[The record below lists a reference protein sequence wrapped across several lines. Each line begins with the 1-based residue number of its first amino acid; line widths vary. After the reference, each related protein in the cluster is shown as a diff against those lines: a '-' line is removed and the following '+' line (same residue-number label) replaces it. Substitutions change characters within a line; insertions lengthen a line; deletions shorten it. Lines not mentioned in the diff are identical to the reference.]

1 MASVLIAG
9 ANSDLGLETA
19 RELVRAGHTVWMG
32 SGHTDRARAAGAGAR
47 FVQLDVTSDES
58 VAAAASAVGSLDVL
72 VNNVAELTEQGEV
85 TAEVVRDAFEAD
97 LAGLARV
104 LHTFLPLLERS
115 AAPVVVNVG
124 SRSDPLAEAAVT
136 MVTVQYA
143 KAYPRM
149 RFTAVQPEE
158 SAEVILRMA
167 GSARGTPGDQ

>member
-19 RELVRAGHTVWMG
+19 RQLVLAGHTVWLG
-32 SGHTDRARAAGAGAR
+32 SGHTDRARAAGVGAR
-47 FVQLDVTSDES
+47 FVQLDVTWDES

-72 VNNVAELTEQGEV
+72 VNNVAELTEPGEV
-85 TAEVVRDAFEAD
+85 TAEVVRDAFEAG

-104 LHTFLPLLERS
+104 LHAFLPLLERS

-149 RFTAVQPEE
+149 RINAVELEE
-158 SAEVILRMA
+158 GAEGILRTIDA
-167 GSARGTPGDQ
+167 QDG